1 MEGKKSFVL
10 TDAIIYL
17 AIGALIFLVLVFI
30 VPKMIGSGASQAS
43 DYLSSSK
50 DFDNDGVADYFDRCV
65 CVYAATDDGCSSTMT
80 DEQKS
85 KSKYDSCPQEMNPTT
100 KKTK

>member
-43 DYLSSSK
+43 NFLSSSK
-50 DFDNDGVADYFDRCV
+50 DFDNDGVADFFDKCV
-65 CVYAATDDGCSSTMT
+65 CVYAATDDGCPSAMDDNS
-80 DEQKS
+80 KS
-85 KSKYDSCPQEMNPTT
+85 KSKYDTCPPEMKPSTVKPT
-100 KKTK
+100 